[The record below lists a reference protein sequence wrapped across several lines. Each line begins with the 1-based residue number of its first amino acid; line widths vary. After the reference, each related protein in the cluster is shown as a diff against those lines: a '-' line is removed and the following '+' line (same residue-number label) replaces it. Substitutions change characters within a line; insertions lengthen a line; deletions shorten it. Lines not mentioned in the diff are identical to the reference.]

1 MKKMITFALLV
12 GVATVAVRA
21 DSGAQSAPLYNVTIQ
36 AGTTKVINYRQ
47 LSGSTKIDFRGT
59 PLSAASSGVAT
70 VKSSAG
76 AIQIDASFRNLEPA
90 SKFGGEYLTYVLWAI
105 SPEGRVN
112 NLGELIVDKKGRSRA
127 RVTTQMQAFALIVT
141 AEPYFAVTQ
150 LGNVVVLENAARKD
164 TKGKVEDMTA
174 KVDLLPRGQYTI
186 NMSPSDLQPI
196 KMDKKIPFYV
206 YQARNAVKI
215 AKAAGAET
223 LAADSYKRAS
233 DLLQSVENDLIKH
246 KNKKQVTS
254 TAREAVQ
261 TAEDARLIAVKRQA
275 EQDVNNKLTSAQ
287 VAVSSAEAARMAAM
301 SDAEKAN
308 STAAQAR
315 AQATAAQAQA
325 QQTAEQA
332 KAMMAQ
338 SEQEKAQL
346 RGQLRAQ
353 LNAVLETRD
362 TARGLI
368 VNMSDVL
375 FSIGKYDLKPA
386 SREKLAKI
394 AGIVASHPG
403 LKLAVEG
410 HTDNVGSDEY
420 NQTLSEKRAGAVRDY
435 LVSQGIAQDAVT
447 ATGFGKTRP
456 VASNDTAEG
465 RQQNRRVEI
474 VVSGEG
480 IGTKAGA
487 Q

>member
-1 MKKMITFALLV
+1 
-12 GVATVAVRA
+12 
-21 DSGAQSAPLYNVTIQ
+21 
-36 AGTTKVINYRQ
+36 
-47 LSGSTKIDFRGT
+47 
-59 PLSAASSGVAT
+59 
-70 VKSSAG
+70 
-76 AIQIDASFRNLEPA
+76 
-90 SKFGGEYLTYVLWAI
+90 
-105 SPEGRVN
+105 
-112 NLGELIVDKKGRSRA
+112 
-127 RVTTQMQAFALIVT
+127 
-141 AEPYFAVTQ
+141 
-150 LGNVVVLENAARKD
+150 
-164 TKGKVEDMTA
+164 
-174 KVDLLPRGQYTI
+174 
-186 NMSPSDLQPI
+186 
-196 KMDKKIPFYV
+196 MDKKIPFYV

-480 IGTKAGA
+480 IGMKAGA